1 MKDKK
6 WVLIPLLV
14 CVAVAAIYGTYY
26 VNYYTPLDIRNDG
39 NVILVKNTLLGNLM
53 WGAKSPALDVTSL
66 SLMGDVY
73 KGSYDIFIDVP
84 GIESA
89 HANVLARVL
98 SMSMFPGDLT
108 IWMSRWI
115 GEGYEVLNT
124 YPGGQLDDWVNLLND
139 NIKGTSYAKFMLTI
153 IIFGS
158 VIGLVAGAFIR
169 VAHRKWVRSLK
180 ESRGQ
185 RLTYKALL
193 GETVSAADFI
203 SVIVC
208 TIVGIATLLAFLDNP
223 SFLTFLVTGAV
234 MFGIWGVLK
243 TWSPFR
249 LADIKSRQA
258 IPKRTFF
265 FRDVIINRKHI
276 MGVIVVEG
284 VLVLL
289 VYTIGGVALETALI
303 ISSVYLLVLFAILY
317 VEERKV
323 PSGRFRMPVL
333 PKMKKA
339 PSRQVYLDPH
349 GPAYKDKMKR
359 YYAESVKLDN
369 EARYRKTGAKP
380 EISYGEGPSSTNW
393 GMFEGIK
400 GIFDDEPKPPHVY
413 PQRPYPGQKG
423 QSTQP
428 QDNTWRPR
436 DADGRKTWDG
446 QDVDYDKAWAR
457 FLKTK
462 KGGMKLKENLSK
474 KEEEKIKN
482 EFMRYLMKSKWYG
495 VDTSDLLPEKHHPDF
510 NANLGGRKTKPR
522 VFKQTYSSIL
532 ASIKDRATDSE
543 DKKEAER
550 LLRKIKS
557 LNFNGV
563 NIEDIMDQQ
572 DILNNLGKDE
582 KVLVGL
588 MDKYQGKIPKG
599 TIELKDEDGQMQK
612 KRQDL
617 KKTCPNCGAKIPVE
631 SKKCSNCGHTKSFE
645 ESKGKITVQEFKD
658 KIKSKFGKATRGI
671 DTNADLFEI
680 TQSDFADGKEI
691 EMLLNHNFNYSYKS
705 DGKVLETGKGDVL
718 RTITLKD
725 GRVVNVDGKKIFDI
739 KNNNLVWTTNKGK
752 EYSIPIKDIGKIRV
766 YNYGPQQSKTL
777 DMFARKKKQKP
788 DKSKPVHPR
797 AGKKICPACHKVT
810 VFYQDGDLMRCDRC
824 KKTFR
829 RKRL

>member
-14 CVAVAAIYGTYY
+14 CVAVAATYGTYY

-39 NVILVKNTLLGNLM
+39 NVILVKDTLLGKLM
-53 WGAKSPALDVTSL
+53 WGAESPALDVTSL

-98 SMSMFPGDLT
+98 SMAMFPGDLT
-108 IWMSRWI
+108 VWMSKWI

-139 NIKGTSYAKFMLTI
+139 NIKGTSYARFMLTI

-203 SVIVC
+203 SVVVC
-208 TIVGIATLLAFLDNP
+208 AIVGIATLLAFLDNP

-249 LADIKSRQA
+249 LADIKSRQTL
-258 IPKRTFF
+258 PKRTFY
-265 FRDVIINRKHI
+265 FRDVFINRKHI
-276 MGVIVVEG
+276 MGVLVVEG
-284 VLVLL
+284 ALVLL
-289 VYTIGGVALETALI
+289 VYTIGGAALETALI
-303 ISSVYLLVLFAILY
+303 ISSVYLLALFVILY
-317 VEERKV
+317 LEERKV
-323 PSGRFRMPVL
+323 PSGRFRAPAL
-333 PKMKKA
+333 TLKKA
-339 PSRQVYLDPH
+339 PSRQFYLDPQ

-380 EISYGEGPSSTNW
+380 EVSYGEGPSSTNW

-400 GIFDDEPKPPHVY
+400 GIFDDEPQPPHVY
-413 PQRPYPGQKG
+413 PQRPYPGQRG

-428 QDNTWRPR
+428 HDNTWRPR
-436 DADGRKTWDG
+436 EADGRKTWEG

-495 VDTSDLLPEKHHPDF
+495 VDTSDLLPEKHYPDF

-522 VFKQTYSSIL
+522 VYKQTYSTIL
-532 ASIKDRATDSE
+532 ASIKDRATDGE

-550 LLRKIKS
+550 ILRKIRG

-563 NIEDIMDQQ
+563 NIEDMMDQQ

-582 KVLVGL
+582 KVLLGL

-599 TIELKDEDGQMQK
+599 TIELKDVDEQK
-612 KRQDL
+612 QKRGPES
-617 KKTCPNCGAKIPVE
+617 KMNCPKCGAKINQGVKRCP
-631 SKKCSNCGHTKSFE
+631 KCGHTKSFE
-645 ESKGKITVQEFKD
+645 GYTDAISIDKFKD
-658 KIKSKFGKATRGI
+658 KIRSKFGKAKRGI
-671 DTNADLFEI
+671 IVDRGLYEV
-680 TQSDFADGKEI
+680 TQTDFADGG
-691 EMLLNHNFNYSYKS
+691 EMTRLLNHNFNFMDIKE
-705 DGKVLETGKGDVL
+705 GKIREVEGDTK
-718 RTITLKD
+718 RIIYLKD
-725 GRVVNVDGKKIFDI
+725 GTPIQADGKKTFVIHNNELFWATKTKDYRVSVKDVEKI
-739 KNNNLVWTTNKGK
+739 K
-752 EYSIPIKDIGKIRV
+752 V
-766 YNYGPQQSKTL
+766 YNYSDAQSTNL
-777 DMFARKKKQKP
+777 NLEMFARKKQKP

-810 VFYQDGDLMRCDRC
+810 TFYQDGDLMKCDKC